1 MNLKT
6 SLLLSL
12 LFLISLSKEILVFN
26 EEILVLFSFGIFIF
40 LVYNFGSTMISS
52 ELDSRAVKI
61 QEEFNYYKNMQ
72 EKTLSHL
79 VSYHKKQKLLSE
91 EIKTIFVVIKKDIS
105 LIILTYSQLFIK
117 SLNNA
122 IEDKL
127 KKIIA
132 SQSKF
137 DSLLQIKISNELYMF
152 LISKYSSSKDKKIS
166 QMFLTNSINK
176 LITIK

>member
-72 EKTLSHL
+72 EKTLTHL

>member
-6 SLLLSL
+6 SLLLTL

-40 LVYNFGSTMISS
+40 LVYNFGSSMISS
-52 ELDSRAVKI
+52 ELDSRAIKI

-72 EKTLSHL
+72 EKTLTHL
-79 VSYHKKQKLLSE
+79 ISYHKKQKLLSE
-91 EIKTIFVVIKKDIS
+91 EIKTIFAVIKKDIS
-105 LIILTYSQLFIK
+105 LIIVTYSQLFIK

-132 SQSKF
+132 NQSKF
-137 DSLLQIKISNELYMF
+137 DALLQIKISNELYTF
-152 LISKYSSSKDKKIS
+152 LISKYSFNKDKKIS
-166 QMFLTNSINK
+166 QVLLTNSINK
-176 LITIK
+176 LLTIK

>member
-72 EKTLSHL
+72 EKTLTHL

-137 DSLLQIKISNELYMF
+137 DSLLQIKISNELYVF